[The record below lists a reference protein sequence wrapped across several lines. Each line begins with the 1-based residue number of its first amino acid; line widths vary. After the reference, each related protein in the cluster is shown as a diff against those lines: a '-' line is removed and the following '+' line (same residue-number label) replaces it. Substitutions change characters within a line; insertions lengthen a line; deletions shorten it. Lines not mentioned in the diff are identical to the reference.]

1 MESNQIRHS
10 FSSSDRFCVV
20 CISRKGP
27 LVISSQSCMEKL
39 SKSRNKEYGHFQQG
53 VLEGW
58 QKRANG
64 VATCG
69 MGLGACLRSFA
80 AFLCAHQ
87 NRQLRRLRSSQCS
100 TCFFLPYGLFKPFRL
115 RSRDGTTDV
124 TRTWHFGAPTKWE
137 RVSRTWVTWCFTFK
151 SAVQYVD
158 YTAKQSGF
166 KIVNGVISLL

>member
-39 SKSRNKEYGHFQQG
+39 SKSRNKEY
-53 VLEGW
+53 V
-58 QKRANG
+58 
-64 VATCG
+64 
-69 MGLGACLRSFA
+69 ACLRSFA

-87 NRQLRRLRSSQCS
+87 NRQLRRLRSSLCS

-166 KIVNGVISLL
+166 QIRFCKARSFKAIKKLPWTILE